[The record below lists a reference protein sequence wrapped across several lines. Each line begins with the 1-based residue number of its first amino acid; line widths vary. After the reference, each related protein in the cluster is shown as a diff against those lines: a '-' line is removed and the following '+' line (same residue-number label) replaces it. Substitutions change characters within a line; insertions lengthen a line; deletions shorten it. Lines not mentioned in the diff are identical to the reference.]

1 MFTFFSK
8 SPRRR
13 AFTLIELLVVIAIIA
28 VLIALLLPAVQQA
41 RESARRTQCKNQL
54 KQIGLALHNYHDTFI
69 TTLPPGY
76 IYQVVSGSATGM
88 SNGFGWGTMILPY
101 IDQGPLYNTFGA
113 VPTHPNLNT
122 GLIYDSVARVPT
134 TGNVESVLSSLR
146 CPSDPGLS
154 TLTVTGATAPS
165 AFVNGSLGRSNYLGV
180 AGSGFYLTN
189 QTGTVTLVSACPTT
203 PASMAATTYPTLPT
217 APAANNPVIGGI
229 SSGCANNPIPALYA
243 VGTTLAAN
251 MGGTFGANSRI
262 GFKDM
267 TDGTSN
273 IIMVGERYSPYNAT
287 PLSSVVLGDASW
299 VGVGDAGKE
308 YMTLGET
315 TWKVNQNFTA
325 SYPRPTTSGFGSMHT
340 GGGQFLMGDGA
351 VRFLSE
357 NLDITTYRHLG
368 RVGDGNLLG
377 DF

>member
-1 MFTFFSK
+1 MSTIHFR

-76 IYQVVSGSATGM
+76 IYAANTPTGVGTM
-88 SNGFGWGTMILPY
+88 SNGFGWGTMMLPY
-101 IDQGPLYNTFGA
+101 IDQAPLYNTFA
-113 VPTHPNLNT
+113 NVLTSHPNINL
-122 GLIYDSVARVPT
+122 GLIGDTAARFPNP
-134 TGNVESVLSSLR
+134 GSVESILSSQR
-146 CPSDPGLS
+146 CPSDPGIG
-154 TLTVTGATAPS
+154 VVVQTGATAPS
-165 AFVNGSLGRSNYLGV
+165 AYVNGALGRSNYVGV
-180 AGSGFYLTN
+180 AGSVYY
-189 QTGTVTLVSACPTT
+189 QTAASGTLANASCCSNMT
-203 PASMAATTYPTLPT
+203 PPALPALPT
-217 APAANNPVIGGI
+217 APAANTPVLGGI
-229 SSGCANNPIPALYA
+229 SNGCMYTSQAPYPVTGII
-243 VGTTLAAN
+243 TLASN
-251 MGGTFGANSRI
+251 MGGTFGANSKI
-262 GFKDM
+262 GFRDM

-273 IIMVGERYSPYNAT
+273 IFMVGERYTPTNPT
-287 PLSSVVLGDASW
+287 PLSTKVLGDAVW
-299 VGVGDAGKE
+299 AGVGDSGSE
-308 YMTLGET
+308 YTTLGET
-315 TWKVNQNFTA
+315 TWKVNANFTA
-325 SYPRPTTSGFGSMHT
+325 GYPRPQTSGFGSMHT

-351 VRFLSE
+351 VRFISE